1 MVCAVWVGVKNVA
14 LVHSWWNLGAS
25 LPTLLS
31 ILSPEWANFL
41 IKASADGYGVPA
53 GVKAGAAN
61 SSPTLHTLLRV
72 SQSSILPCALHLRRV
87 RAVNTSN
94 AMRVY

>member
-1 MVCAVWVGVKNVA
+1 MVCAVWVGVKKVA

-41 IKASADGYGVPA
+41 IKANADGYGVPA
-53 GVKAGAAN
+53 GVKAGAA
-61 SSPTLHTLLRV
+61 L
-72 SQSSILPCALHLRRV
+72 
-87 RAVNTSN
+87 
-94 AMRVY
+94 

>member
-41 IKASADGYGVPA
+41 IKDSADGYGVPA

-61 SSPTLHTLLRV
+61 SSAKREEKTRLAASL
-72 SQSSILPCALHLRRV
+72 
-87 RAVNTSN
+87 
-94 AMRVY
+94 VYQCE